1 MGVGAR
7 VGTPVATPRPGRIS
21 HSRVSQRQTSTYRM
35 DNEDDAVERA
45 QPARPS
51 SLTRGYQTLG
61 AEMFNLDSDVE
72 SKQRRP
78 KLHKFSKLESVPF
91 SATLSCD
98 SPRSPSFL
106 ASNGRAVLGSFR
118 ARVASPGGG
127 DVQDVLGVRSELTA
141 MEMDLGFTR
150 GPHPRVGAVEKC
162 FTHTMQ
168 QSGQET
174 TWKIPTKSNLLPS
187 LAGPG
192 KVGETGAWSVKMAHT
207 SVPRGGHRSVF

>member
-1 MGVGAR
+1 
-7 VGTPVATPRPGRIS
+7 
-21 HSRVSQRQTSTYRM
+21 M
-35 DNEDDAVERA
+35 DNEDDVVDRA

-61 AEMFNLDSDVE
+61 AEMFNLDIDVE

-78 KLHKFSKLESVPF
+78 KLHKFSKLDSVPF

-98 SPRSPSFL
+98 SPPSPSFL

-118 ARVASPGGG
+118 GRVASPGGG
-127 DVQDVLGVRSELTA
+127 DGDVQDVLGARSELTA
-141 MEMDLGFTR
+141 MEMDLGITR
-150 GPHPRVGAVEKC
+150 GPNPRVGAVETC
-162 FTHTMQ
+162 FSHTMQ

-192 KVGETGAWSVKMAHT
+192 KVAETCAWSVKMART